1 MDTHMQLRSAKFPSM
16 LSNLL
21 HSNQFLKMFS
31 FYSLSLAVITLFG
44 LILAINKGPE
54 VITLSSTGIHMAKA
68 DPNLKVFV
76 EEAVRSYMEK
86 RYKWNPDNV
95 VEKLK
100 ESEAFILP
108 NTQKA
113 FEEAVAKVARFSKEK
128 LASQKIFIDDI
139 EVNLKLRTV
148 LITGTR
154 ITSIQNLPAAG
165 EMKLEL
171 SFDSGPHTF
180 ENPWG
185 VYITKE
191 KED

>member
-1 MDTHMQLRSAKFPSM
+1 MDTHMQLRSAKFPAM
-16 LSNLL
+16 ISNLL

-31 FYSLSLAVITLFG
+31 FYSLSLALITLLG
-44 LILAINKGPE
+44 LIIAINKGPE
-54 VITLSSTGIHMAKA
+54 VITLSSSGVVVSKA
-68 DPNLKVFV
+68 EPKLNAFV
-76 EEAVRSYMEK
+76 EEALRSYISK
-86 RYKWNPDNV
+86 RYKWTPESV
-95 VEKLK
+95 VGKLK

-113 FEEAVAKVARFSKEK
+113 FEEAVSKVARFSKEK
-128 LASQKIFIDDI
+128 MASQKVFIDDV
-139 EVNLKLRTV
+139 ENNLKHKTA

-165 EMKLEL
+165 EMRLEL
-171 SFDSGPHTF
+171 SFDSGPHTT

-185 VYITKE
+185 VYVTKE

>member
-54 VITLSSTGIHMAKA
+54 VITLSSTGIHIAKA
-68 DPNLKVFV
+68 HPSLKAFV

-86 RYKWNPDNV
+86 RYKWNPENV
-95 VEKLK
+95 VERLK

-108 NTQKA
+108 STQKA